1 MKQKFPKLV
10 ALFLILAMLMAT
22 VAYAAPSPERDDDD
36 DDDDDSPTV
45 ETPVTPEVDIGE
57 EDVPLVEVPSV
68 EVSAPV
74 SVKEGQ
80 ATVKVDTKQIANAVK
95 AIAKGEATRVKVDAK
110 AAPNATSLIVALAKE
125 AIKAVVDGAAEIQVT
140 GSVGQMTLPNAILSS
155 VMAAAGGKDV
165 NVSMKALPVE
175 QGVDLVGGDVDAERV
190 LGGSVTEID
199 ITAGG
204 DSVQWD
210 GDTATVF
217 LPTGSAKF
225 EEGQNYTVHQIEKSG
240 NRNVLSGQCAKVDG
254 KLRVVTSV
262 QSLGTFVVLAGSEGA
277 SASADPTAVRSPL
290 FR

>member
-36 DDDDDSPTV
+36 DDDPTV
-45 ETPVTPEVDIGE
+45 VTPVTPPEVEIGE
-57 EDVPLVEVPSV
+57 EDVPLVDVPSV

-74 SVKEGQ
+74 SVKDGQ
-80 ATVKVDTKQIANAVK
+80 ATVKVDTKQIANAIK
-95 AIAKGEATRVKVDAK
+95 AVANGEATRIKVASK
-110 AAPNATSLIVALAKE
+110 AAPNATSLIVALTKE
-125 AIKAVVDGAAEIQVT
+125 ALKSIVDGAAEIQVT

-175 QGVDLVGGDVDAERV
+175 QGVDLVGGDVEAERV

-199 ITAGG
+199 ITAGKE
-204 DSVQWD
+204 SVQWD
-210 GDTATVF
+210 GDTATVY

-225 EEGQNYTVHQIEKSG
+225 EEGQTYSVVQIEKSG
-240 NRNVLSGQCAKVDG
+240 SRNTLSGECAKVDG
-254 KLRVVTSV
+254 QLRVITSV
-262 QSLGTFVVLAGSEGA
+262 KSLGTFVVLAGSEGA
-277 SASADPTAVRSPL
+277 SAGADPTAVRSPL